1 MKKQTLFLTML
12 SLLFANNSFANT
24 QDFFKNLKDNGDLQI
39 GIGANYYQAEEKH
52 GEDKKKFAP
61 IASFGY
67 KYNFTNNVFINAN
80 INYDVVKLAS
90 KSLFSETEYCDAED
104 IAEGECGA
112 IGSYK
117 AKAEG
122 QDIESNRLA
131 DINIGYNFNNG
142 LSLFAGIG
150 YYQIDYKYKNT
161 SFEALDAASLSDF
174 YELDGVDD
182 GDDSAIGYGLGLSY
196 NIKDTDFST
205 KLMYNTVSFDG
216 GSLDNGGKQ
225 KITEHQ
231 ISFSIIYSFL

>member
-1 MKKQTLFLTML
+1 ML
-12 SLLFANNSFANT
+12 SLSFANNSFASVN
-24 QDFFKNLKDNGDLQI
+24 DLWKNLKDNGDLQI

-52 GEDKKKFAP
+52 GEDEKKFAP
-61 IASFGY
+61 IASLGY
-67 KYNFTNNVFINAN
+67 KYNFANNFFINAN
-80 INYDVVKLAS
+80 INYDAMELTS
-90 KSLFSETEYCDAED
+90 KALFSETEYCDPED
-104 IAEGECGA
+104 AAEGECTA
-112 IGSYK
+112 NSSYK

-122 QDIESNRLA
+122 QDINFNRLA

-142 LSLFAGIG
+142 LSLFAGVS

-161 SFEALDAASLSDF
+161 SFEALDGASLSDF

-216 GSLDNGGKQ
+216 GNLDNSGKQ

>member
-12 SLLFANNSFANT
+12 SLSFANNSFAST

-39 GIGANYYQAEEKH
+39 GIGANYYQVEEKH

-61 IASFGY
+61 IASLGY
-67 KYNFTNNVFINAN
+67 KYNFANNFFINAN

-104 IAEGECGA
+104 VAEGECGA

-161 SFEALDAASLSDF
+161 SFEPLGGLPISNF
-174 YELDGVDD
+174 KELEGVDD

-196 NIKDTDFST
+196 DIKNTDFST
-205 KLMYNTVSFDG
+205 KLMYNTVSFNG
-216 GSLDNGGKQ
+216 GNLDSGGKQ

-231 ISFSIIYSFL
+231 ISFSIIYNFL

>member
-12 SLLFANNSFANT
+12 SLSFANNSFAST
-24 QDFFKNLKDNGDLQI
+24 QDFFKTLKDNSDLQI
-39 GIGANYYQAEEKH
+39 GVGANYYQVKEKH
-52 GEDKKKFAP
+52 GEDKKKFTP

-67 KYNFTNNVFINAN
+67 KYNFTNNIFINAN

-104 IAEGECGA
+104 VAEGECGA

-122 QDIESNRLA
+122 QDVESNRLA

-161 SFEALDAASLSDF
+161 SFEALDGASLSDF

-205 KLMYNTVSFDG
+205 KLMYNTVSFNG
-216 GSLDNGGKQ
+216 GNLDNGGKQ

-231 ISFSIIYSFL
+231 ISFSIIYNFL